1 MWPVRP
7 QRALSCCPVN
17 SPPPPPR
24 AKDAMSDSVTDSV
37 ADGASPCNDPR
48 RRHDLAV
55 MDGDAVLNV
64 SVMTLRGAVL
74 VIVSMSCRSPIWA
87 AKVLI
92 EKSVSGKHMKA
103 VWVMLMHGPQIH
115 RQSGRAL
122 PRKAIIPPVSLALAS
137 RCDLDFA
144 LVPRGRGADV

>member
-1 MWPVRP
+1 MWLARP
-7 QRALSCCPVN
+7 QCALSCCPVN
-17 SPPPPPR
+17 SPPPR
-24 AKDAMSDSVTDSV
+24 AKDAMSDSATDSV
-37 ADGASPCNDPR
+37 ADGDSPCNDPS

-74 VIVSMSCRSPIWA
+74 VIASMSCRSPIWA

-92 EKSVSGKHMKA
+92 EKSLSGKHMQA
-103 VWVMLMHGPQIH
+103 AWMMLMPGPQIH

-122 PRKAIIPPVSLALAS
+122 PRKALISPVPLALGS

-144 LVPRGRGADV
+144 FVPRGRGADV